1 MERSRTI
8 FRRLDVHVGYN
19 QKINGALSGA
29 TFPPMNEAP
38 QKVGEVTSCVRG
50 QEMGQ
55 TPVISFRD
63 ELEELHFINPKSEES
78 KIDEEKGIQK
88 EHSFKNGGW

>member
-1 MERSRTI
+1 MWLWLWLTSSI
-8 FRRLDVHVGYN
+8 GS
-19 QKINGALSGA
+19 KILGKG
-29 TFPPMNEAP
+29 
-38 QKVGEVTSCVRG
+38 
-50 QEMGQ
+50 
-55 TPVISFRD
+55 PVVSLRD